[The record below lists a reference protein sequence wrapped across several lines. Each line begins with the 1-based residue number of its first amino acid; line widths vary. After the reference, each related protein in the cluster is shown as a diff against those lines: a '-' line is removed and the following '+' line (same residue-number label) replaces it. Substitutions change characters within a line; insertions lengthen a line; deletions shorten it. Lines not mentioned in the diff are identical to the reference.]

1 MPDNHSIMLIEI
13 SLAIRLSGPHG
24 YSNAAI
30 GLSGPAGGR
39 GARGRPGWE
48 LGPKPTERPF
58 TTAVWASSC
67 PYRLTPS
74 RRTRGTC
81 TTSSARS
88 AAPRPSGRLAPS
100 AYSHH
105 PPGQRT
111 QKVFD
116 MNSSFEQTIE
126 RLAIDAEIRD
136 LAARF
141 SDAVNR
147 RDPDAFGDLFADDG
161 VWEIGEPFPRRVA
174 GRQNVITMFKNLR
187 APWDFFFQMTHS
199 GVIDVA
205 ADRQTATARWE
216 IQEMARTPDGSQ
228 SYNNVAMYYDRL
240 VRTADSSWRFAERR
254 YHYVWVSSADLGGRS
269 IPRPDDL
276 P

>member
-1 MPDNHSIMLIEI
+1 MN
-13 SLAIRLSGPHG
+13 
-24 YSNAAI
+24 
-30 GLSGPAGGR
+30 
-39 GARGRPGWE
+39 
-48 LGPKPTERPF
+48 
-58 TTAVWASSC
+58 
-67 PYRLTPS
+67 PS
-74 RRTRGTC
+74 F
-81 TTSSARS
+81 
-88 AAPRPSGRLAPS
+88 
-100 AYSHH
+100 H
-105 PPGQRT
+105 
-111 QKVFD
+111 
-116 MNSSFEQTIE
+116 ETIE
-126 RLAIDAEIRD
+126 RLAIDADIRD
-136 LAARF
+136 VAARF

-161 VWEIGEPFPRRVA
+161 AWEIGEPFPGRAA
-174 GRQNVITMFKNLR
+174 GRENVITMFKNLR

-240 VRTADSSWRFAERR
+240 VRTAHGSWRFAERR

-276 P
+276 G